1 MGTDSSSATVRHF
14 QFRGTDDRSF
24 ENIGEMRND
33 FLRKILKSLG
43 GFYSPP
49 PLLLSSPRPPLE
61 YSHRAKIKIRPR
73 PSPFQWEEEGP
84 PTSPPLQSRTI
95 FIYIK
100 EKFQKEKRKAHCR
113 YLINFDRFY
122 PGLLFERR
130 EPTPRRWGGY
140 DPPTR
145 SVTRHRGKTEVNS
158 NVARRTLRK
167 DGEKRRS
174 TDKKKKSPMGGKVE
188 RVEIGRIQGDSKP

>member
-1 MGTDSSSATVRHF
+1 MGR
-14 QFRGTDDRSF
+14 RGTPH
-24 ENIGEMRND
+24 
-33 FLRKILKSLG
+33 L
-43 GFYSPP
+43 
-49 PLLLSSPRPPLE
+49 
-61 YSHRAKIKIRPR
+61 A
-73 PSPFQWEEEGP
+73 
-84 PTSPPLQSRTI
+84 PLQSRTI

-130 EPTPRRWGGY
+130 EPTLRRWGGY

-167 DGEKRRS
+167 DDEKRWS
-174 TDKKKKSPMGGKVE
+174 TDKKKNHQWVE
-188 RVEIGRIQGDSKP
+188 KLSGSKLVVSKGIVNRRISIRRARIP

>member
-33 FLRKILKSLG
+33 FLRKILKSPG

-84 PTSPPLQSRTI
+84 PTSPPPVENDFYLYKGKI
-95 FIYIK
+95 P
-100 EKFQKEKRKAHCR
+100 KR
-113 YLINFDRFY
+113 
-122 PGLLFERR
+122 
-130 EPTPRRWGGY
+130 
-140 DPPTR
+140 
-145 SVTRHRGKTEVNS
+145 
-158 NVARRTLRK
+158 
-167 DGEKRRS
+167 
-174 TDKKKKSPMGGKVE
+174 KKKS
-188 RVEIGRIQGDSKP
+188 SL